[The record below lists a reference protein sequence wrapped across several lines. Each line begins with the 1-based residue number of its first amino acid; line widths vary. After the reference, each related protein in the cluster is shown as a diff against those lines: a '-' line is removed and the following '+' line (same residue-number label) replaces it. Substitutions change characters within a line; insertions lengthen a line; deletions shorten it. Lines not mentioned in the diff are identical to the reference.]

1 MTIESCRE
9 TDEGSF
15 DGFRLYVN
23 DRSVSR
29 IGHFPYRI
37 PSAALAEVQKSNS
50 RLARALPSDSGR
62 HPIEHPIG
70 GVRSEAP
77 IRGIARLPPF
87 MFNSCQTC

>member
-29 IGHFPYRI
+29 VGHFSYRI
-37 PSAALAEVQKSNS
+37 PSAALCPEMVVKCFFQVASDAS
-50 RLARALPSDSGR
+50 RGDPRRFRAFR
-62 HPIEHPIG
+62 
-70 GVRSEAP
+70 
-77 IRGIARLPPF
+77 
-87 MFNSCQTC
+87 